1 MPQPAVKPQAN
12 DLSAFGANAPNP
24 RMAAI
29 LKLTRKAGDS
39 WLQKRIAFLLR
50 GWGVRALGGK
60 PLDVQSLG
68 VWMRLYPQHN
78 VCEKRILF
86 TPQYFDAK
94 ERAFLASRIHENFTF
109 LDIGANIG
117 GYALYVASQAGPGAR
132 ILAIEP
138 QPEVYE
144 RLVFNIRQNPFAT
157 VKALDCAVADR
168 DGEITLFVHYDN
180 RGESSIR
187 IVSSDAAGAKIT
199 VPAKSLARIV
209 QEEGYTHIDAMKLD
223 VEGAE
228 DVILEPYLRTMP
240 EALWPK
246 VILIEEAPQRWG
258 VDLIGL
264 LKARGY
270 KEVLR
275 TRQNLI
281 LERA

>member
-1 MPQPAVKPQAN
+1 MPQRAVKPQGN
-12 DLSAFGANAPNP
+12 DLSDFGAHAPSP
-24 RMAAI
+24 RMEAI
-29 LKLTRKAGDS
+29 LRLTRRAGDS
-39 WLQKRIAFLLR
+39 WLHKRIAFLLR
-50 GWGVRALGGK
+50 GVGVRALAGQ
-60 PLDVQSLG
+60 PLDVQALG
-68 VWMRLYPQHN
+68 VWMRLYPQQN

-86 TPQYFDAK
+86 TPQYFDAQ
-94 ERAFLASRIHENFTF
+94 ERAYLASRAHDRFVF
-109 LDIGANIG
+109 LDIGANVG
-117 GYALYVASQAGPGAR
+117 GYALSVAAQAGPGAR

-144 RLVFNIRQNPFAT
+144 RLVYNIRQNPFAT

-168 DGEITLFVHYDN
+168 EGEITLFVHYDN

-199 VPAKSLARIV
+199 VPAKSLASIV
-209 QEEGYTHIDAMKLD
+209 QEEGYDHIDAIKLD

-228 DVILEPYLRTMP
+228 DVILEPYFRTMP

-246 VILIEEAPQRWG
+246 AILIEEAPQRWS

-270 KEVLR
+270 REVLR
-275 TRQNLI
+275 TRQNLV
-281 LERA
+281 LERP

>member
-1 MPQPAVKPQAN
+1 MPSAVPSQPN
-12 DLSAFGANAPNP
+12 DLSPFGAHAPNA

-29 LKLTRKAGDS
+29 LRLTRRAGPS
-39 WLQKRIAFLLR
+39 WLHKRIAFLLR
-50 GWGVRALGGK
+50 GWGVKALHGQ
-60 PLDVQSLG
+60 PLDVQSFG
-68 VWMRLYPQHN
+68 VWMRLYPQNN

-86 TPQYFDAK
+86 TPQYFDAQ
-94 ERAFLASRIHENFTF
+94 ERDYLNSRAHDNFVF

-117 GYALYVASQAGPGAR
+117 GYALSVAAHAGRGAR

-144 RLVFNIRQNPFAT
+144 RLVYNIRQNPFAT

-168 DGEITLFVHYDN
+168 DGEIILFVHHDN

-187 IVSSDAAGAKIT
+187 IVSNDAAGARVT

-209 QEEGYTHIDAMKLD
+209 QEEGYDHIDAIKLD

-228 DVILEPYLRTMP
+228 DVILEPYFRDMP

-246 VILIEEAPQRWG
+246 SILIEEAPQRWG

-264 LKARGY
+264 LKSRGY
-270 KEVLR
+270 KEALR
-275 TRQNLI
+275 TRQNLV
-281 LERA
+281 LERM

>member
-1 MPQPAVKPQAN
+1 MPPAVPSQTN
-12 DLSAFGANAPNP
+12 DLSPFGAHAPNA
-24 RMAAI
+24 RMAA
-29 LKLTRKAGDS
+29 LLRLTRRAGAS
-39 WLQKRIAFLLR
+39 WLHKRIAFLLR
-50 GWGVRALGGK
+50 GWGVRALHGQ

-86 TPQYFDAK
+86 TPQYFDAP
-94 ERAFLASRIHENFTF
+94 ERAYLTSRLRDDFVF

-117 GYALYVASQAGPGAR
+117 GYALSVAAQAGPGAR

-144 RLVFNIRQNPFAT
+144 RLVYNIRQNPFAT

-168 DGEITLFVHYDN
+168 DGEITLFVHHAN

-187 IVSSDAAGAKIT
+187 IVSSDAAAGARVT

-209 QEEGYTHIDAMKLD
+209 QEEGYARIDAVKLD

-228 DVILEPYLRTMP
+228 DVILEPYFRDMP

-246 VILIEEAPQRWG
+246 TILIEEAPQRWS

-270 KEVLR
+270 RDVLR
-275 TRQNLI
+275 TRQNLV
-281 LERA
+281 LERT